1 MTNPMLPIW
10 GQIAQ
15 ALRADL
21 QTIPPGT
28 RLPTESQ
35 LAARFGANRHT
46 VRRAL
51 AALADEGL
59 VHSRRGAGVFA
70 AMPPVD
76 YPLTSRPRF
85 HAALSATG
93 RVPGRRI
100 LSTQSLPADAETAQA
115 LATQPGTAI
124 LRLEGLSLAE
134 GATIGHF
141 RSIFA
146 LNLVPGL
153 PEALT
158 QTDSITAALASC
170 GVADYAR
177 AWTRLSAVRADSLL
191 AGHLKLTIGEPL
203 LRSESLNI
211 DPDGRPLEYA
221 VTHFAGSRITMS
233 VKPEDLSHA
242 RHG

>member
-21 QTIPPGT
+21 RTIPPGT
-28 RLPTESQ
+28 QLPTEAQ

-51 AALADEGL
+51 AALAEEGL

-70 AMPPVD
+70 AMRPID

-100 LSTQSLPADAETAQA
+100 LSTQTLPADSETAQI
-115 LATQPGTAI
+115 LEMQPGTPV

-134 GATIGHF
+134 GTVIGHF
-141 RSIFA
+141 RSVFA
-146 LNLVPGL
+146 LLRL
-153 PEALT
+153 PELADALT
-158 QTDSITAALASC
+158 RTDSITAALAAC

-191 AGHLKLTIGEPL
+191 AGHLKLTAGEPL

-211 DPDGRPLEYA
+211 DPDDRPLEYA
-221 VTHFAGSRITMS
+221 ITHFAGSRITMS
-233 VKPEDLSHA
+233 VKP
-242 RHG
+242 